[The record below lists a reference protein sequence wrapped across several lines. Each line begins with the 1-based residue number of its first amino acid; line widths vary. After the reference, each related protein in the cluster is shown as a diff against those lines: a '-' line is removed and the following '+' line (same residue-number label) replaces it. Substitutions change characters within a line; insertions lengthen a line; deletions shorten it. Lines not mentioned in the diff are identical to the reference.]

1 MNTRKIEQ
9 PALITQCNLA
19 LATEAKTNAIQ
30 PVCERRQA
38 KKPPVTF
45 W

>member
-19 LATEAKTNAIQ
+19 RATEAKTNAL
-30 PVCERRQA
+30 PTWDHDFGSTA
-38 KKPPVTF
+38 TTF
-45 W
+45 DEH